1 MPLKIKYQN
10 IKLLQ
15 QQYPNLS
22 FSRKFE
28 QEIVDFDPID
38 DHRDARYRVLSY
50 ELQWAEQSEALRKAT
65 LLPSAKRETW
75 PATLSK

>member
-15 QQYPNLS
+15 QQYPNFS

-38 DHRDARYRVLSY
+38 DHRYVEMLDTECSVTMGR
-50 ELQWAEQSEALRKAT
+50 
-65 LLPSAKRETW
+65 AKRS
-75 PATLSK
+75 AA

>member
-15 QQYPNLS
+15 QQYPNFS

-50 ELQWAEQSEALRKAT
+50 NGQSK
-65 LLPSAKRETW
+65 AKRCVKRLYC
-75 PATLSK
+75 PLRNVRRGRQR

>member
-15 QQYPNLS
+15 QQYRNFS

-38 DHRDARYRVLSY
+38 DHRDARYRVRSVTSY
-50 ELQWAEQSEALRKAT
+50 NGQSK
-65 LLPSAKRETW
+65 AKRGVKRLYC
-75 PATLSK
+75 PLRNVRRGRQR